1 MILIEVLQSQ
11 LIFCARWLCY
21 MFFLSLGVLF
31 LLPQF
36 LVDSSY
42 IFAQVFGGSNT
53 VIQRQHYN
61 TLLSE

>member
-11 LIFCARWLCY
+11 LIFCA
-21 MFFLSLGVLF
+21 LGVLF

-61 TLLSE
+61 MLLSE

>member
-1 MILIEVLQSQ
+1 MALL
-11 LIFCARWLCY
+11 F
-21 MFFLSLGVLF
+21 FFLSLGVLF
-31 LLPQF
+31 LLPKF